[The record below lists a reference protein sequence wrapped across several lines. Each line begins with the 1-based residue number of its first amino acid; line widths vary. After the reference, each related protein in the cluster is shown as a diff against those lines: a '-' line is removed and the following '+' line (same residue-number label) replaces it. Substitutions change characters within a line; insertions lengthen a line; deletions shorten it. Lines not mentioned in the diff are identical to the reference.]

1 MEPYKANYQ
10 NWKSIIPSFSYK
22 NYDGYVYSSATG
34 IAGNLDNASAIAVD
48 HGLTEANRTS
58 DISSTVS
65 AWATRINNGAS
76 YLSSAKTAASSATK
90 ITTKYNDLI
99 AAVSAAEDVYK
110 NDQNKYTVASRNTFK
125 TAYEAAKAQ
134 MASLDPN
141 GDNAQYSSDS
151 TLVGNLASALTQAQA
166 SLEYVKVTFVAYDG
180 TVKKVLSAE
189 NDEVYIGMPALEVSS
204 KAPTCDEAGHEAYE
218 YCSDCDYTT
227 YVEIAKTGHLDSDED
242 GKCDSCGK
250 TSDTICDGECICH
263 RDGIFGKIVRFIYT
277 IFSMLLHKRITCC
290 PDMEYLLD
298 IGKYT

>member
-76 YLSSAKTAASSATK
+76 YLSSAKTAA
-90 ITTKYNDLI
+90 
-99 AAVSAAEDVYK
+99 
-110 NDQNKYTVASRNTFK
+110 
-125 TAYEAAKAQ
+125 KAH

-250 TSDTICDGECICH
+250 TSDTICDGECVCH

-298 IGKYT
+298 IGNYT